1 VYRPPSEAA
10 AFFLLKCSARFHANH
25 TPWPRSR
32 FSNFYFPFPPIVIPT
47 GAPASFAGAQRRN
60 RSNLSTYQERFP
72 DLRSLIPDPFFL
84 ITAIFLVYTRTN
96 TSLHGGPLL
105 PSSKFPR
112 LAIAAAILIAILLI
126 LDLQFVHSAAKGLL
140 FSNALDLSML
150 LLAAISSFYI
160 ARRSS
165 GYARQLWTLLAI
177 ALSLESIAQ
186 AISTYYQSFVPG
198 SAQIPWPS
206 DLLFFVW
213 AAPVFMMF
221 LPASDDDASPSFDLL
236 RILDFLQVAIV
247 AATVYLYFFYV
258 PSRWQSGQASLLR
271 QILVLFIVRDFL
283 LSTGFFV
290 RAKTSLSPW
299 LRYFSVAM
307 ALVFLTAVL
316 SDADY
321 LFTLGTFSGGA
332 SWGDFVSALPYLLV
346 VIFAATWKRAADGP
360 VHEPHSRFV
369 DFVVTHVLPTG
380 IPILV
385 ILMGRRIA
393 KEQFLIAWVA
403 ITASVLC
410 SAFRLILTN
419 RKQQRIARQLSS
431 TELALQRSEQVFA
444 SAFRWSPDS
453 FSINVFP
460 NGPYLDVNEG
470 FIRLTGYSREETLG
484 RTPSDMNLWIDPSE
498 RGRILAQLKE
508 KDQVREQEF
517 HFRTKSGD
525 IRSGQMSAV
534 VTELNGRACTFV
546 VVRDITARIE
556 AENILRD
563 NEERFRSL
571 VENLHVGIVLCGPDS
586 TILFANQA
594 ASEIFRY
601 PAHRIVGK
609 VAGELDLIPLA
620 ADGTILPKESRPLA
634 RVIATGQPVYGQMVG
649 YRVPHFQEIL
659 WTLLDA
665 IPEFDANGT
674 LRRVILSFTDL
685 TEMKNAERAIH
696 QLTTQLLQL
705 QDEER
710 RRIGRELHD
719 GLAQTVLAVNLSLA
733 QVRQSIAPLNESAE
747 KSLLKARALMGQM
760 SREIRTLSFLLHPP
774 LLDELGLVS
783 ALKEYILGFS
793 ERSGIDTQF
802 YLLSDFA
809 RLPQSVETALFRV
822 VQESLTNIQRHSGSS
837 SAKIR
842 LRRESSTVI
851 LEVTDFGH
859 GMPTRSNGSRQ
870 SGEVRLGVG
879 VPGMHERM
887 SQLGG
892 RLEIDSSS
900 SGTTV
905 RATIPLTGIPATEPL
920 DDRASHPHRG

>member
-1 VYRPPSEAA
+1 
-10 AFFLLKCSARFHANH
+10 
-25 TPWPRSR
+25 
-32 FSNFYFPFPPIVIPT
+32 
-47 GAPASFAGAQRRN
+47 
-60 RSNLSTYQERFP
+60 
-72 DLRSLIPDPFFL
+72 
-84 ITAIFLVYTRTN
+84 
-96 TSLHGGPLL
+96 
-105 PSSKFPR
+105 
-112 LAIAAAILIAILLI
+112 
-126 LDLQFVHSAAKGLL
+126 
-140 FSNALDLSML
+140 
-150 LLAAISSFYI
+150 
-160 ARRSS
+160 
-165 GYARQLWTLLAI
+165 
-177 ALSLESIAQ
+177 
-186 AISTYYQSFVPG
+186 
-198 SAQIPWPS
+198 
-206 DLLFFVW
+206 
-213 AAPVFMMF
+213 
-221 LPASDDDASPSFDLL
+221 
-236 RILDFLQVAIV
+236 
-247 AATVYLYFFYV
+247 
-258 PSRWQSGQASLLR
+258 
-271 QILVLFIVRDFL
+271 
-283 LSTGFFV
+283 
-290 RAKTSLSPW
+290 
-299 LRYFSVAM
+299 
-307 ALVFLTAVL
+307 
-316 SDADY
+316 
-321 LFTLGTFSGGA
+321 
-332 SWGDFVSALPYLLV
+332 
-346 VIFAATWKRAADGP
+346 
-360 VHEPHSRFV
+360 
-369 DFVVTHVLPTG
+369 
-380 IPILV
+380 
-385 ILMGRRIA
+385 
-393 KEQFLIAWVA
+393 
-403 ITASVLC
+403 
-410 SAFRLILTN
+410 
-419 RKQQRIARQLSS
+419 
-431 TELALQRSEQVFA
+431 
-444 SAFRWSPDS
+444 
-453 FSINVFP
+453 
-460 NGPYLDVNEG
+460 
-470 FIRLTGYSREETLG
+470 
-484 RTPSDMNLWIDPSE
+484 
-498 RGRILAQLKE
+498 
-508 KDQVREQEF
+508 
-517 HFRTKSGD
+517 
-525 IRSGQMSAV
+525 
-534 VTELNGRACTFV
+534 
-546 VVRDITARIE
+546 
-556 AENILRD
+556 
-563 NEERFRSL
+563 
-571 VENLHVGIVLCGPDS
+571 
-586 TILFANQA
+586 
-594 ASEIFRY
+594 
-601 PAHRIVGK
+601 
-609 VAGELDLIPLA
+609 
-620 ADGTILPKESRPLA
+620 
-634 RVIATGQPVYGQMVG
+634 MVG